1 MYIDNATVPFF
12 LIIMST
18 HGRLERSTKNRQG
31 GANMSDL
38 RLGVIE
44 SRFADMIWEKEPV
57 STAELVKRA
66 GGEFA
71 WKRTTT
77 YTVLKRLC
85 ERGIFRLEDSVVT
98 SLISRDDFYAMQS
111 EKFVSEN
118 FGGSLPAFFAA
129 FTARKGISSEELQ
142 EIRRMI
148 DSYGED

>member
-1 MYIDNATVPFF
+1 
-12 LIIMST
+12 
-18 HGRLERSTKNRQG
+18 
-31 GANMSDL
+31 MSDL

-57 STAELVKRA
+57 STAELVKLA
-66 GGEFA
+66 GSKFE

-85 ERGIFRLEDSVVT
+85 ERGIFKLEESVVT

-118 FGGSLPAFFAA
+118 FGGSLPAFFAT